1 MVGGME
7 LTKATVELLRD
18 EAYVTLCREAIEECL
33 ETRKREKVQAASSRA
48 PFAQP
53 VPPRTNPPTT
63 FKVDDTD
70 VALLA
75 RLTRVNQLETWLKR
89 RIRNDLMQHLEETNP
104 TFQCCVRIQQ
114 WLNEWEFC
122 VRHVLPESLGEFG
135 RELRGLRAAVG
146 EVEQRRGPQPFAR
159 EFFSLRKIA
168 ARLEE
173 QQWQVARIAS
183 AVSGHAQQIGAR
195 DVNPPVLPNFR
206 RLVWVDWLA
215 VVPVGHLV
223 AEVTRIEGEIRSFLN
238 RGLNETMDRLQAC
251 RDAGN
256 DRQDAI
262 LRVYW
267 NRLRTHAQ
275 SHYVEERDVDD
286 VLDSLGRR
294 YDPEIAR
301 FQRETTRSPFLADF

>member
-1 MVGGME
+1 ME

-18 EAYVTLCREAIEECL
+18 EAYVTLCREAVEECL
-33 ETRKREKVQAASSRA
+33 ETRKRDKVQAASSRT
-48 PFAQP
+48 PFASNAP
-53 VPPRTNPPTT
+53 TRTNLPTT

-75 RLTRVNQLETWLKR
+75 RLTRVGRLETWLQR
-89 RIRNDLMQHLEETNP
+89 RIRHDLMLHLEETNP

-114 WLNEWEFC
+114 ALNEWEFC

-135 RELRGLRAAVG
+135 RELRGLRMAAG
-146 EVEQRRGPQPFAR
+146 ETEQRRGPQPFAR

-173 QQWQVARIAS
+173 QQLQVARIAS
-183 AVSGHAQQIGAR
+183 AVAGHAQQIGAR
-195 DVNPPVLPNFR
+195 DVFPPVLPNFR

-215 VVPVGHLV
+215 VVPAGHLV
-223 AEVTRIEGEIRSFLN
+223 TEVTRIEGEIRSFLN
-238 RGLNETMDRLQAC
+238 RGVIETMDRLQAC

-262 LRVYW
+262 LRVLW

-286 VLDSLGRR
+286 VLDSLARR

-301 FQRETTRSPFLADF
+301 YQRETTRSPFLADF